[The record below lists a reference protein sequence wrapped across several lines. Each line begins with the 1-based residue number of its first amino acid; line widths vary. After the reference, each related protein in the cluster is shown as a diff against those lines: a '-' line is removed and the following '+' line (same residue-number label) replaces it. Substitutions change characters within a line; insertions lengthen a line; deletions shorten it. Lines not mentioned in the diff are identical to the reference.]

1 MTRVRASAAALATVA
16 ALALLALGPRAHGNT
31 PPGAAS
37 LEGQSVDAA
46 LTVTPFIT
54 QGGRRRRDVALTF
67 DDGPDVWTPRIVG
80 ELRRLHAPATFF
92 EIGSQVPSRR
102 RITHRLARYG
112 FAVGDHTET
121 HPLLAHHKHAFQA
134 HQLRR
139 AAELIT
145 RGGAPYPRLF
155 RPPYGSF
162 NGVTLA
168 ILAQMRMLMVLWTND
183 TEDYAMP
190 GVRHI
195 VDAALSDLHPGA
207 IILMHDGGG
216 DRHQT
221 LAALPIIVHR
231 LRARGYRLVSIPQM
245 LVDDPPAPHQRIPD
259 GLGPS
264 ATAS

>member
-1 MTRVRASAAALATVA
+1 MTAVRALAAALAVA
-16 ALALLALGPRAHGNT
+16 AALTAVALEARAGGSAT
-31 PPGAAS
+31 PAAS
-37 LEGQSVDAA
+37 LEGRSVNAA
-46 LTVTPFIT
+46 LAVTPFIT
-54 QGGRRRRDVALTF
+54 QGGHRRRDVALTF
-67 DDGPDVWTPRIVG
+67 DDGPDVWTPRIVA
-80 ELRRLHAPATFF
+80 ELRRLHAAATFF
-92 EIGSQVPSRR
+92 EIGSQVTASGP
-102 RITHRLARYG
+102 THRLAHYG
-112 FAVGDHTET
+112 FPVGDHTET
-121 HPLLAHHKHAFQA
+121 HPLLAHHKHGFQA
-134 HQLRR
+134 YQLRR
-139 AAELIT
+139 AAKLIA
-145 RGGAPYPRLF
+145 RSGAPYPRLF

-162 NGVTLA
+162 DPVTLS

-231 LRARGYRLVSIPQM
+231 LRARGYRLVNIPQM
-245 LVDDPPAPHQRIPD
+245 LVDDPPAPHQAIPD